1 MAAITT
7 ATPCSAA
14 GVGKVPGVR
23 VVVPG
28 VSGRETGTGRAW
40 SDDGVRDVV
49 VIGAGQAGL
58 SAAYHLRRAGPDPLV
73 LDGGRGPGG
82 AWQDRWDSLTMAE
95 THAVHDLPGV
105 PLPAGDPEER
115 ANVAVPRYYAA
126 YERENDLRVVRP
138 VTVHEVAQDPDDPA
152 LLRVRATVGTGPDAR
167 ERTVRTRTV
176 VNATGTWTRPF
187 WPRYPGMETFRGR
200 QLHTHDF
207 RAAEDFAGQHVVV
220 VGGGASA
227 TQLLLQVAPHAS
239 GTTWVTRREPVWV
252 EEEFSPEL
260 GRAAVAR
267 VAERTSAGLPPGG
280 VVSVTG
286 RPLTPRYRAGIA
298 SGVLRRRP
306 MCARV
311 TATGDESSRGWV
323 AGRVR
328 GRAAVPSGRRHPRG
342 DGIQRGARPPRPARA
357 ARAGRRDRPR
367 RHDGGPRPP
376 RPARRLRAERVHDRR
391 QPCRSRGC
399 ARRAPRARRDA
410 GPRHGPSPGGRGCT
424 RRTAVG
430 RIATAGGGLRAR
442 HGGPPGPTVPG

>member
-1 MAAITT
+1 
-7 ATPCSAA
+7 
-14 GVGKVPGVR
+14 VP
-23 VVVPG
+23 VVSERQDV
-28 VSGRETGTGRAW
+28 RETLGAASADLSAGA
-40 SDDGVRDVV
+40 VLDVV
-49 VIGAGQAGL
+49 VVGAGQAGL
-58 SAAYHLRRAGPDPLV
+58 SAAYHLRRAGLEPLV
-73 LDGGRGPGG
+73 LDGAPGPGG

-105 PLPAGDPEER
+105 PLSAGDPAER

-138 VTVHEVAQDPDDPA
+138 VEVHEVAQDPDDPA

-167 ERTVRTRTV
+167 GRTWRTRTL

-227 TQLLLQVAPHAS
+227 TQLLLQIAPFAS

-252 EEEFSPEL
+252 EEEFSAEL

-267 VAERTSAGLPPGG
+267 VAERTSAGLPPGS

-286 RPLTPRYRAGIA
+286 LPLTARYRAGIA

-306 MCARV
+306 MFERI
-311 TATGDESSRGWV
+311 TATGVEWAKDANDDGLLFQP
-323 AGRVR
+323 AGVILWAT
-328 GRAAVPSGRRHPRG
+328 GFRAALDHLAPLGLREAGGGILLDGTAAARDPRVQLVGYGPSAST
-342 DGIQRGARPPRPARA
+342 IGAN
-357 ARAGRRDRPR
+357 RAGRDASR
-367 RHDGGPRPP
+367 GV
-376 RPARRLRAERVHDRR
+376 LRA
-391 QPCRSRGC
+391 
-399 ARRAPRARRDA
+399 
-410 GPRHGPSPGGRGCT
+410 
-424 RRTAVG
+424 
-430 RIATAGGGLRAR
+430 LRAA
-442 HGGPPGPTVPG
+442 GAPEPGPGHLAGSRRPVAV

>member
-1 MAAITT
+1 MGVVVGSITT
-7 ATPCSAA
+7 PMSCSAQCR
-14 GVGKVPGVR
+14 VPGKVRRPGVVEA
-23 VVVPG
+23 VVSEVTD
-28 VSGRETGTGRAW
+28 VRETVDAAVVTAGGPGDA
-40 SDDGVRDVV
+40 VRDVV
-49 VIGAGQAGL
+49 VVGAGQAGL
-58 SAAYHLRRAGPDPLV
+58 SAAFHLRRAGLDPLV

-105 PLPAGDPEER
+105 PLPAGDPAER

-138 VTVHEVAQDPDDPA
+138 VTVDDVSQDPDDPA
-152 LLRVRATVGTGPDAR
+152 LLRVRATIGAGPDAR
-167 ERTVRTRTV
+167 RLTVRTRTL

-227 TQLLLQVAPHAS
+227 TQLLLQIAPYAS

-267 VAERTSAGLPPGG
+267 VAERTAAGLPPGS

-286 RPLTPRYRAGIA
+286 LPLTPRYRAGIA

-306 MCARV
+306 MFDRV
-311 TATGDESSRGWV
+311 TPSGVEWV
-323 AGRVR
+323 AGANDDGLLFQPADVLLWAT
-328 GRAAVPSGRRHPRG
+328 GFRAALDHLAPLALREPGGGILLDGTTAARDRRVQLVGYGPSAST
-342 DGIQRGARPPRPARA
+342 IGAN
-357 ARAGRRDRPR
+357 RAGREA
-367 RHDGGPRPP
+367 
-376 RPARRLRAERVHDRR
+376 ARGVLRVLRA
-391 QPCRSRGC
+391 SREPG
-399 ARRAPRARRDA
+399 DA
-410 GPRHGPSPGGRGCT
+410 AGSRL
-424 RRTAVG
+424 AV
-430 RIATAGGGLRAR
+430 A
-442 HGGPPGPTVPG
+442 V

>member
-1 MAAITT
+1 MTD
-7 ATPCSAA
+7 
-14 GVGKVPGVR
+14 V
-23 VVVPG
+23 
-28 VSGRETGTGRAW
+28 RETVDAAVGTAGGPGDA
-40 SDDGVRDVV
+40 VRDVV
-49 VIGAGQAGL
+49 VVGAGQAGL
-58 SAAYHLRRAGPDPLV
+58 SAAYHLRRAGLGPLV

-105 PLPAGDPEER
+105 PLPAGDPAER

-138 VTVHEVAQDPDDPA
+138 ATVDEVTQDPDDPA
-152 LLRVRATVGTGPDAR
+152 LLRVRATVGAGPDAR
-167 ERTVRTRTV
+167 RLTVRTRTL

-227 TQLLLQVAPHAS
+227 TQLLLQIAPHAS

-252 EEEFSPEL
+252 EEDFSPEL

-267 VAERTSAGLPPGG
+267 VAERTSAGLPPGS

-286 RPLTPRYRAGIA
+286 LPLSPRYRAGIA

-306 MCARV
+306 MFERMTPSGVEWAAGANDDGLLFQPADAV
-311 TATGDESSRGWV
+311 LWATGF
-323 AGRVR
+323 
-328 GRAAVPSGRRHPRG
+328 RAALDHLAPLALREPGGGIVLDGTTAARDRRVQLVGYGPSAST
-342 DGIQRGARPPRPARA
+342 IGAN
-357 ARAGRRDRPR
+357 RAGREA
-367 RHDGGPRPP
+367 
-376 RPARRLRAERVHDRR
+376 ARGVLRVLRASRVPADAAG
-391 QPCRSRGC
+391 SRL
-399 ARRAPRARRDA
+399 
-410 GPRHGPSPGGRGCT
+410 
-424 RRTAVG
+424 AV
-430 RIATAGGGLRAR
+430 A
-442 HGGPPGPTVPG
+442 V

>member
-1 MAAITT
+1 MGVVNVPR
-7 ATPCSAA
+7 ATPMSCSAQRR
-14 GVGKVPGVR
+14 VPGKVRRVPVVEGV
-23 VVVPG
+23 
-28 VSGRETGTGRAW
+28 VSEVTDVRET
-40 SDDGVRDVV
+40 VDVV
-49 VIGAGQAGL
+49 VVGAGQAGL
-58 SAAYHLRRAGPDPLV
+58 SAAYHLRRAGLDPLV

-105 PLPAGDPEER
+105 PLPAGDPAER

-126 YERENDLRVVRP
+126 YERENDLRVLRP
-138 VTVHEVAQDPDDPA
+138 VTVDEVTQDPDDPA
-152 LLRVRATVGTGPDAR
+152 LLRVRATVGAGPDAR
-167 ERTVRTRTV
+167 ELTARTRTL

-227 TQLLLQVAPHAS
+227 TQLLLQIAPHAS

-267 VAERTSAGLPPGG
+267 VAERTSAGLPPGS

-286 RPLTPRYRAGIA
+286 LPLTPRYRAGIA

-306 MCARV
+306 MFERMTPSGVEWAAGANDDGLLFQPADV
-311 TATGDESSRGWV
+311 VLWATGFRAALDHLAPLALREPGGGIV
-323 AGRVR
+323 LDGTTAGRDRRVQLV
-328 GRAAVPSGRRHPRG
+328 GYGPSAST
-342 DGIQRGARPPRPARA
+342 IGAN
-357 ARAGRRDRPR
+357 RAGREAARGVLRTLGASPSV
-367 RHDGGPRPP
+367 DG
-376 RPARRLRAERVHDRR
+376 
-391 QPCRSRGC
+391 
-399 ARRAPRARRDA
+399 
-410 GPRHGPSPGGRGCT
+410 
-424 RRTAVG
+424 
-430 RIATAGGGLRAR
+430 TAGSRLPLA
-442 HGGPPGPTVPG
+442 V